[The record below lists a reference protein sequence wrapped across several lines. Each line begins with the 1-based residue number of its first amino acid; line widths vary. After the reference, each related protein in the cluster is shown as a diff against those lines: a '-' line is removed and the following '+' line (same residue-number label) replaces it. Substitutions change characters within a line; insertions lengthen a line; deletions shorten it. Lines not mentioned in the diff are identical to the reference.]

1 MIAKHLNYFIHNY
14 RIEPGDGTCYRFGY
28 QRFHQDPDKAYIV
41 DSGVGEQ
48 AYQNYV
54 WAYVK
59 MASSSG
65 VATIPIWDLKN
76 LNLHELA
83 GYLKTHGF
91 EQVQEYTLYA
101 VLLALSV
108 LVAFPGAVNKA
119 AERMLK
125 APEYL

>member
-1 MIAKHLNYFIHNY
+1 MKRTDYFFI
-14 RIEPGDGTCYRFGY
+14 PVTDT
-28 QRFHQDPDKAYIV
+28 
-41 DSGVGEQ
+41 
-48 AYQNYV
+48 
-54 WAYVK
+54 
-59 MASSSG
+59 SSSG